1 MCKAGQFNMSER
13 QIIGHHLDRPS
24 TSALTYGRAN
34 CVGPLGKVAVM
45 LAKIQD
51 GSFRP
56 DASAAR
62 LIEQQLHQEE
72 VASDELERK
81 LHGEPCTLE
90 DSASDDL
97 GHDDADQAAVDA
109 VPSAE
114 RRMVLAPSPSQYL
127 VHLSSGMLHAI
138 ASGSERFRDG
148 GDAQTWSVDKLLECL
163 MSVDSQAAFR
173 AEAIRLGVSEA
184 HADLLINKGS
194 RNHPPPALTSSYQ
207 PGASDEK
214 PFVDALVAKLGEEAK
229 ESLPAF
235 RHLFYTSHTLAVQEL
250 KDKLEPREEAKRL
263 SMADRVDRLER
274 LRKSLIG
281 ITIDTW
287 TLWVLVAQETRGKVL
302 TSGTPLPID
311 AAVDAFKDAPDD
323 KLEPRE
329 EAKRLSMADRVDRL
343 ERLRKSLIG
352 ITIDTWL
359 EPSHALVDKAVGF
372 AEEQCLGPLDLSKCT
387 SREAEMRSEKRDPET
402 FRLEKLN
409 I

>member
-1 MCKAGQFNMSER
+1 MVPVPAFDWQNPSHSMCPG
-13 QIIGHHLDRPS
+13 
-24 TSALTYGRAN
+24 
-34 CVGPLGKVAVM
+34 
-45 LAKIQD
+45 
-51 GSFRP
+51 
-56 DASAAR
+56 
-62 LIEQQLHQEE
+62 
-72 VASDELERK
+72 
-81 LHGEPCTLE
+81 
-90 DSASDDL
+90 
-97 GHDDADQAAVDA
+97 
-109 VPSAE
+109 
-114 RRMVLAPSPSQYL
+114 
-127 VHLSSGMLHAI
+127 
-138 ASGSERFRDG
+138 
-148 GDAQTWSVDKLLECL
+148 L

-184 HADLLINKGS
+184 HADLLINKGI
-194 RNHPPPALTSSYQ
+194 RNHSLFAFISSYQ

-287 TLWVLVAQETRGKVL
+287 
-302 TSGTPLPID
+302 
-311 AAVDAFKDAPDD
+311 
-323 KLEPRE
+323 
-329 EAKRLSMADRVDRL
+329 
-343 ERLRKSLIG
+343 
-352 ITIDTWL
+352 L

-372 AEEQCLGPLDLSKCT
+372 AEEQCLGPLELSKCT

-409 I
+409 IKVTKPQVALLAETSTDLHVRTCMQRRALAFHMAGIATFVVLDWIISRFFGHMMRSDLSGAAAGHLEPDCGC